1 MEVMLE
7 SQFQQERTMSLA
19 LTDEAKRDRLEII
32 IGDLMTELGL
42 DLTDQHF
49 EGTPARVARL
59 YRELTRGSRVDPAK
73 ILKTFNSKHSELIVV
88 SEIDF
93 HSLCPHHLLI
103 YRGKMHF
110 GYVPDGKIVG
120 LSKIPRLIQAMASR
134 PIVQEDL
141 VSEIADTFMSV
152 VKPLGCVARAT
163 GRHDCVAVRGVK
175 CHEARMT
182 TVALRGAF
190 REKPSLVEEFHQALT
205 KVDR

>member
-73 ILKTFNSKHSELIVV
+73 I
-88 SEIDF
+88 
-93 HSLCPHHLLI
+93 
-103 YRGKMHF
+103 
-110 GYVPDGKIVG
+110 
-120 LSKIPRLIQAMASR
+120 
-134 PIVQEDL
+134 
-141 VSEIADTFMSV
+141 
-152 VKPLGCVARAT
+152 
-163 GRHDCVAVRGVK
+163 
-175 CHEARMT
+175 
-182 TVALRGAF
+182 
-190 REKPSLVEEFHQALT
+190 
-205 KVDR
+205 